1 MIPARSQ
8 FESLLFG
15 CWIDRKA
22 GLSHRKEEMGEY
34 RLLQAKA
41 AEDAAPHDGARCLK
55 TPRRCERKGFNA
67 VLLRAWRLAVPRRCE
82 HEDRRCCALASILQK
97 PPFRCRSKTDKAP
110 AASPEHAQRGFS
122 VNHSSLAEIYDSDS
136 IKVRREE
143 FDLRFC
149 AGAQNYRPRRLP
161 KTRFCGSES

>member
-34 RLLQAKA
+34 RLPQAKA

-82 HEDRRCCALASILQK
+82 YEDDGAALLRAYSRSRPFAAEAK
-97 PPFRCRSKTDKAP
+97 PT
-110 AASPEHAQRGFS
+110 
-122 VNHSSLAEIYDSDS
+122 
-136 IKVRREE
+136 
-143 FDLRFC
+143 
-149 AGAQNYRPRRLP
+149 RLP
-161 KTRFCGSES
+161 LPHRNTHNGGFR